1 MTFLTIYLFIG
12 LFYSFFL
19 LFEAFTTER
28 KNNREY
34 WIGILLIGTLFWPI
48 DLIVGNVGYLN
59 RLK

>member
-34 WIGILLIGTLFWPI
+34 WTGILLIGTLFWPI
-48 DLIVGNVGYLN
+48 DLIVGNIGYLN